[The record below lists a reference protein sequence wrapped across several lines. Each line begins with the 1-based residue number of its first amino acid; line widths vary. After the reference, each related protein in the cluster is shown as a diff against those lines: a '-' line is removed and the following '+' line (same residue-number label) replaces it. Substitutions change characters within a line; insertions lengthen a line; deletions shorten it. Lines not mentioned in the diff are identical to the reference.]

1 MKEQRE
7 QSSAFWRSSRMFVRA
22 SPHVGSWPVEPAAIS
37 LVESGS
43 HARDG
48 LSPPDLIDRTL
59 PNPAYNLERAPLP
72 RICGTAIAEVAGM
85 RGRSISLFKKLVVG
99 FSNRRY
105 VPAAMTR
112 PVASMAA
119 KYAHA

>member
-1 MKEQRE
+1 MHTRQAASRTSEPDRPSAQQLMKEKRE
-7 QSSAFWRSSRMFVRA
+7 QSLGFRHFA
-22 SPHVGSWPVEPAAIS
+22 EC
-37 LVESGS
+37 
-43 HARDG
+43 D
-48 LSPPDLIDRTL
+48 
-59 PNPAYNLERAPLP
+59 AYNLERAALP
-72 RICGTAIAEVAGM
+72 RLCGTAIAEVAGR
-85 RGRSISLFKKLVVG
+85 RGRSSNLFRKFVVG